1 LAWTHHSWPAL
12 TWLTTRTKLS
22 LTAAARAKLS
32 LAWAHYSWTP
42 ICIATMAPIL
52 LVLAEWVSMFTRSTR
67 SATDT
72 DANKQC
78 KYCRN
83 QN

>member
-12 TWLTTRTKLS
+12 TWLT
-22 LTAAARAKLS
+22 ARAKLS
-32 LAWAHYSWTP
+32 LAGTHHSWP
-42 ICIATMAPIL
+42 AIFIATLAPIL

-72 DANKQC
+72 DSNKQC